1 MGGGG
6 GKGTRSNQIGR
17 SRRGC
22 QKRAVRNSVRLRRK
36 WNQLSFGQWTRS
48 GRIPVAWRQ
57 ASKEKDRDNTIRT
70 KRHLRPRL
78 QSGSS
83 AELFDRPLV
92 ARLSIP
98 SRREVN

>member
-1 MGGGG
+1 MGRGHVL
-6 GKGTRSNQIGR
+6 TRSVDLVEAA
-17 SRRGC
+17 

-92 ARLSIP
+92 ARLVYLHVE
-98 SRREVN
+98 R

>member
-1 MGGGG
+1 MGRGHVL
-6 GKGTRSNQIGR
+6 TRSVDLVEAA
-17 SRRGC
+17 

-36 WNQLSFGQWTRS
+36 CNQLSFGQWTRS

-57 ASKEKDRDNTIRT
+57 ASTEKDRDNTIRT

-92 ARLSIP
+92 ARLVYLHVE
-98 SRREVN
+98 R